1 MKEAIGTGDTV
12 ELAKENAC
20 KALGVE
26 SYDAQF
32 EILAMPT
39 RKTFGIFGGSPA
51 KVRAYIEDDPSQ
63 KAADYLKKIIRCM
76 GLQKVDISIE
86 KGENGAM
93 LSLNGDDIGFI
104 IGHRGETLDALQYL
118 AGLVAN
124 HSGGE
129 YYRITLDIG
138 NYREKRK
145 QTLELL
151 GTRLA
156 KKAVKTGHS
165 SVLEPMNPYERRI
178 IHMVVQTVN
187 GACSW
192 SEGEDLNRHV
202 VIGPA
207 NDRYTTHG
215 YNKNRQPFSQEISG
229 SKGEKNA

>member
-20 KALGVE
+20 RALGVE

-51 KVRAYIEDDPSQ
+51 KVRAYIEDDPAQ
-63 KAADYLKKIIRCM
+63 KAADYLKKVIGCM
-76 GLQKVDISIE
+76 GLDKVSINVKKE
-86 KGENGAM
+86 ENGAM
-93 LSLNGDDIGFI
+93 LTLDGADIGFI

-124 HSGGE
+124 HAGGD
-129 YYRITLDIG
+129 YYRVTLDIG
-138 NYREKRK
+138 NYREKRR

-156 KKAVKTGHS
+156 KKAVRTGRS
-165 SVLEPMNPYERRI
+165 SALEPMNPYERRI

-187 GACSW
+187 GARSW
-192 SEGEDLNRHV
+192 SEGENLSRHV
-202 VIGPA
+202 VIGPV
-207 NDRYTTHG
+207 NDRYQQRRG
-215 YNKNRQPFSQEISG
+215 GRPPLNPKDMNGGVPP
-229 SKGEKNA
+229 KA